1 MKKMKLIAVA
11 AMMVLASAFTGCN
24 NSVGTE
30 PANET
35 QKQNEMAFVIQL
47 PEVTKARV
55 AYYEQ
60 SDATSYKVQLLKSG
74 TVLKTETGNP
84 GDKIRLIVA
93 EEGSY
98 SIKVTAYKDTTV
110 IAEGLSPVSISLA
123 DGDVKVN
130 VKLIPNAKE
139 VGIDVEI
146 EWGSGSETPVLSAN
160 FVKVEGSTVT
170 GGTKF
175 AYSENLYNDDYLK
188 GVFREGRTVTIDS
201 FYMCDH
207 EVTQAEYVSIMG
219 TNNSWFKN
227 NAAGG
232 EVQENRPVEYVSW
245 YDAIIYCN
253 KRSIA
258 EKLTPCYSIKGSTNH
273 ADWGDIPESNDS
285 TWDAVTCNFKANGY
299 RLPTEAEWEYAALG
313 GKNGVTADD
322 PTDFAGTND
331 ISELGEYA
339 WDTSNRGNTTTH
351 EVRKKLSN
359 ALGLYDMSGN
369 VSEWC
374 WDWYDTGNSPSII
387 SSTPATGVT
396 SGSYRVVRG
405 GSWFEDAGRCS
416 VAYRNCDSPYG
427 HSSVLGFRVVR
438 SAQ

>member
-47 PEVTKARV
+47 PKATKARV

-84 GDKIRLIVA
+84 GDKIRLTVA

-98 SIKVTAYKDTTV
+98 SIKVTAYKDTTI
-110 IAEGLSPVSISLA
+110 IAEGLSSVSISLA

-146 EWGSGSETPVLSAN
+146 EWGSGAETPVLSAN
-160 FVKVEGSTVT
+160 FVKVEGSTVV

-175 AYSENLYNDDYLK
+175 AYSGDFDNNDYYK

-219 TNNSWFKN
+219 TNPSYFNN
-227 NAAGG
+227 NAADG
-232 EVQENRPVEYVSW
+232 EVQENLPVEYVNW
-245 YDAIIYCN
+245 YDAIVYCN

-258 EKLTPCYSIKGSTNH
+258 EKLTPCYSISGSTNPE
-273 ADWGDIPESNDS
+273 DWGVVPSSNDS

-322 PTDFAGTND
+322 PTDYAGTND

-339 WDTSNRGNTTTH
+339 WYTSNSGNKTH

-369 VSEWC
+369 VLEWC
-374 WDWYDTGNSPSII
+374 WDWYDNENTPSII
-387 SSTPATGVT
+387 SSTPATGVS
-396 SGSYRVVRG
+396 SGSDRVFRG
-405 GSWFEDAGRCS
+405 GSGGDDAEYCS
-416 VAYRNCDSPYG
+416 VAGRYNFVPNAFFVG
-427 HSSVLGFRVVR
+427 LGFRVVR

>member
-1 MKKMKLIAVA
+1 MKKMKLIALA

-24 NSVGTE
+24 HSITLE
-30 PANET
+30 PTNEI
-35 QKQNEMAFVIQL
+35 QKQNEMAFVLQL
-47 PEVTKARV
+47 PEATKGRV
-55 AYYEQ
+55 AYYDQ
-60 SDATSYKVQLLKSG
+60 SDATSYKVQLIKSG

-84 GDKIRLIVA
+84 GDKIRLTVTD
-93 EEGSY
+93 EGSY
-98 SIKVTAYKDTTV
+98 TISVTAYKDIIV
-110 IAEGLSPVSISLA
+110 IAEGSSPASISLA

-130 VKLIPNAKE
+130 VKLVPKVKE

-146 EWGSGSETPVLSAN
+146 EWESGSETPVLSAN
-160 FVKVEGSTVT
+160 FVKVEGSTVA
-170 GGTKF
+170 GGAKF
-175 AYSENLYNDDYLK
+175 AYSGNTNDYDQFK
-188 GVFREGRTVTIDS
+188 GVFRKGRTVTIDS

-219 TNNSWFKN
+219 TNPSKFNNS
-227 NAAGG
+227 AAGG
-232 EVQENRPVEYVSW
+232 EVQENRPVERVSW
-245 YDAIIYCN
+245 YDAIVYCN

-258 EKLTPCYSIKGSTNH
+258 EKLSPCYSISGSMNP
-273 ADWGDIPESNDS
+273 ADWGDVPSSSDS
-285 TWDAVTCNFKANGY
+285 TWNAIKCNFHANGY

-313 GKNGVTADD
+313 GKNGVIADD

-339 WDTSNRGNTTTH
+339 WYTPNSGGKTH

-369 VSEWC
+369 VWEWC
-374 WDWYDTGNSPSII
+374 WDWYDNENTPSII

-396 SGSYRVVRG
+396 SGSYRVGSG
-405 GSWFEDAGRCS
+405 GSWGSNAESCS
-416 VAYRNCDSPYG
+416 VAYRGGNGPSARNG
-427 HSSVLGFRVVR
+427 LLGFRVVR

>member
-1 MKKMKLIAVA
+1 MKKMKLIALA

-24 NSVGTE
+24 HSITLE
-30 PANET
+30 PTNET
-35 QKQNEMAFVIQL
+35 QKQNEMAFVLQL
-47 PEVTKARV
+47 PEATKGRV
-55 AYYEQ
+55 AYYDQ
-60 SDATSYKVQLLKSG
+60 SDATSYKVQLIKSG

-84 GDKIRLIVA
+84 GDKIRLTVTD
-93 EEGSY
+93 EGSY
-98 SIKVTAYKDTTV
+98 TISVTAYKDIIV
-110 IAEGLSPVSISLA
+110 IAEGSSPASISLA

-130 VKLIPNAKE
+130 VKLVPKVKE

-146 EWGSGSETPVLSAN
+146 EWESGSETPVLSAN

-175 AYSENLYNDDYLK
+175 GYSEKAKIYDSYN

-201 FYMCDH
+201 FYMSDH
-207 EVTQAEYVSIMG
+207 EVTQGEYATIMG
-219 TNNSWFKN
+219 ANPSSFKTD
-227 NAAGG
+227 AADG
-232 EVQENRPVEYVSW
+232 EVQENLPVESVSW
-245 YDAIIYCN
+245 YKAIVYCN

-258 EKLTPCYSIKGSTNH
+258 EKLTPCYSISGSTNP
-273 ADWGDIPESNDS
+273 ADWGNAPSYSDS
-285 TWDAVTCNFKANGY
+285 TWNAVNCNFKANGY

-339 WDTSNRGNTTTH
+339 WYESNSGSKTH

-369 VSEWC
+369 VMEWC
-374 WDWYDTGNSPSII
+374 WDWYSTSIKV
-387 SSTPATGVT
+387 STPATGVA
-396 SGSYRVVRG
+396 SGSGRVMRG
-405 GSWFEDAGRCS
+405 GSWVNSDGSCS
-416 VAYRNCDSPYG
+416 VAGRSYNHPFVRSNNF
-427 HSSVLGFRVVR
+427 GFRVVR